1 MPPSAVPRRRTLLVL
16 TLVVVLAALLAA
28 AATTATATETF
39 AAFALPTLSG
49 DDEQV
54 RVTPVYTEV
63 VPVDPVRT
71 RLYCDRFDHRR
82 NVLCGR
88 LADPPSPYAVAPVP
102 PILADVD
109 ARDWDVRTQLSL
121 AQTPCM
127 FLVPKFYATPLLRAY
142 PTARFVACLE
152 TESVVVCVRAG
163 VDVDT
168 WTDVRR
174 SPRPLT
180 FGYVRDIAGSEV
192 WEAWMREE
200 TVERREEQHRATP
213 IRTRG
218 FKSYEALVEAWQR
231 DRQLD
236 GVYFYGGHPSPFL
249 SGFTER
255 FELHLVDLAP
265 LFDPDDTV
273 GVELQMAYPH
283 WVRTSVD
290 LFGCVRGRE
299 RRHAEHDDG
308 ERCYD
313 YHFNTDAL
321 VYRTYGFRQ
330 LLLATSDVAPTVVT
344 DVVRRLRAVA
354 GGPRLPTVPQD
365 KLPVCPY
372 DIEVHAGAVVG
383 YGRGVFSVSVP
394 TDFYEKEAFR

>member
-1 MPPSAVPRRRTLLVL
+1 MWPARRP
-16 TLVVVLAALLAA
+16 A
-28 AATTATATETF
+28 E
-39 AAFALPTLSG
+39 
-49 DDEQV
+49 
-54 RVTPVYTEV
+54 PV
-63 VPVDPVRT
+63 
-71 RLYCDRFDHRR
+71 
-82 NVLCGR
+82 
-88 LADPPSPYAVAPVP
+88 AVAPVP

-180 FGYVRDIAGSEV
+180 FGYVRGIAGSEV

-200 TVERREEQHRATP
+200 TVERREEQRATP

-218 FKSYEALVEAWQR
+218 FKSYETLVEAWQR
-231 DRQLD
+231 NRQLD

-273 GVELQMAYPH
+273 GVELQMACPH

-308 ERCYD
+308 EQCYD

-321 VYRTYGFRQ
+321 VLRHYDGRRACGRDGRR
-330 LLLATSDVAPTVVT
+330 ASPARGRRGPRRAVS
-344 DVVRRLRAVA
+344 VRR
-354 GGPRLPTVPQD
+354 G
-365 KLPVCPY
+365 
-372 DIEVHAGAVVG
+372 VHAGAVVG
-383 YGRGVFSVSVP
+383 YGREVFNVRGGP
-394 TDFYEKEAFR
+394 TSFYEKEAFR

>member
-1 MPPSAVPRRRTLLVL
+1 MACVVL
-16 TLVVVLAALLAA
+16 SVVVVVWMVLAAIRRGREPFRD
-28 AATTATATETF
+28 ATTHIHATHTTNTHTTTPTT
-39 AAFALPTLSG
+39 FALPTLSG

-88 LADPPSPYAVAPVP
+88 LADPPSPSAVAPVP
-102 PILADVD
+102 PILTDVD

-174 SPRPLT
+174 SSRPLT
-180 FGYVRDIAGSEV
+180 FGYVRGIAGSEV

-200 TVERREEQHRATP
+200 TVERREEQRATS
-213 IRTRG
+213 ILTRG
-218 FKSYEALVEAWQR
+218 FKSYETLVEAWQR
-231 DRQLD
+231 NRQLD

-273 GVELQMAYPH
+273 GVEMQMTYPH

-330 LLLATSDVAPTVVT
+330 LLLATSDVAPAVVT
-344 DVVRRLRAVA
+344 DVVRHLRAVA

-372 DIEVHAGAVVG
+372 DVEVHAGAVVG
-383 YGRGVFSVSVP
+383 YGRGVFG
-394 TDFYEKEAFR
+394 E